1 MYNVKAN
8 GIQIT
13 NLKVILKEYV
23 KCSPDL
29 YDLMMEKMNNHQKNK
44 LTWTEFCDWLMDAG
58 ERREIGNEAIITNFG
73 TTRITQSKLSK
84 IMKKDENK
92 QNKII
97 DFTIEKMTILDL
109 DMESLQAL
117 VVFENLETYI
127 FNVNT
132 FTIAYKFEF
141 PSDYTIPKRR
151 KKIIKKEKEVREIVQ
166 QCNEALKDC
175 GDTDISAYVGANLD
189 QNTDIHNSNS

>member
-1 MYNVKAN
+1 
-8 GIQIT
+8 
-13 NLKVILKEYV
+13 
-23 KCSPDL
+23 
-29 YDLMMEKMNNHQKNK
+29 
-44 LTWTEFCDWLMDAG
+44 
-58 ERREIGNEAIITNFG
+58 
-73 TTRITQSKLSK
+73 
-84 IMKKDENK
+84 MKKDENK

-151 KKIIKKEKEVREIVQ
+151 KKIIKKEKEVREIV
-166 QCNEALKDC
+166 
-175 GDTDISAYVGANLD
+175 
-189 QNTDIHNSNS
+189 